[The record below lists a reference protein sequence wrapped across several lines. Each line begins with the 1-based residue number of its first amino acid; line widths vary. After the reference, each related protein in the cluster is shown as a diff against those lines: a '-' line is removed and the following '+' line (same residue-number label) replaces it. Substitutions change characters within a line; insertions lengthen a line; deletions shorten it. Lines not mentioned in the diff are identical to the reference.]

1 MKNTEIKL
9 SYSFLQ
15 QCQCYFK
22 FIVNRFIIK
31 SIFFKKGNIRNG
43 WLEGFGVCFGLT
55 TAGRLST
62 SRGMR
67 DNITKQSVTPALTET
82 FKRCSMCCN

>member
-31 SIFFKKGNIRNG
+31 SIFLKREISEMAG
-43 WLEGFGVCFGLT
+43 WRV
-55 TAGRLST
+55 
-62 SRGMR
+62 
-67 DNITKQSVTPALTET
+67 SVSALD
-82 FKRCSMCCN
+82 